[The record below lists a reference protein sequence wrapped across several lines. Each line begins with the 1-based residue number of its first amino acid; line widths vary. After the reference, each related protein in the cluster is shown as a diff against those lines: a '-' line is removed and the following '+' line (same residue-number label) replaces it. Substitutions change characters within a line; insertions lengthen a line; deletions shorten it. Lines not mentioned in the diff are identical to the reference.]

1 MNYGDC
7 EEIIKKRRNV
17 MMGAMGESPFFSKD
31 IAVIVGG
38 KTYRPDSVEVTQ
50 DPFEDA
56 TVKIEFRMSSFRSH
70 FRPDSTK
77 INPLA
82 SIEKVIFNPPA
93 TIVLWNDGTKTVV
106 KAQDDEPFDPEKGLT
121 MAIAKKYL
129 GNKGNYFNQIKKWTE
144 PYYEMKTAI
153 ENRVKEVLDWQAN
166 DQANFVAKMSRY
178 LEKFNKRG

>member
-1 MNYGDC
+1 
-7 EEIIKKRRNV
+7 

-31 IAVIVGG
+31 IVVIVGG
-38 KTYRPDSVEVTQ
+38 KIYHPDSVEVAQ

-56 TVKIEFRMSSFRSH
+56 TVRVEFRMNPLRSH
-70 FRPDSTK
+70 FRPDATK

-93 TIVLWNDGTKTVV
+93 TIVLWNDGTKTLV
-106 KAQDDEPFDPEKGLT
+106 KAQDDEPFDPEKGLA

-144 PYYEMKTAI
+144 
-153 ENRVKEVLDWQAN
+153 
-166 DQANFVAKMSRY
+166 NFNIV
-178 LEKFNKRG
+178 GV

>member
-1 MNYGDC
+1 
-7 EEIIKKRRNV
+7 

-56 TVKIEFRMSSFRSH
+56 MVKIEFRMNSFRSH
-70 FRPDSTK
+70 FRPDAKK

-106 KAQDDEPFDPEKGLT
+106 KAQDDEPFDPEKGLS

-144 PYYEMKTAI
+144 KFEEPKLVFNVNIDGHDFADKTRIAI
-153 ENRVKEVLDWQAN
+153 DALKDM
-166 DQANFVAKMSRY
+166 AKRMRIT
-178 LEKFNKRG
+178 KVDRGV